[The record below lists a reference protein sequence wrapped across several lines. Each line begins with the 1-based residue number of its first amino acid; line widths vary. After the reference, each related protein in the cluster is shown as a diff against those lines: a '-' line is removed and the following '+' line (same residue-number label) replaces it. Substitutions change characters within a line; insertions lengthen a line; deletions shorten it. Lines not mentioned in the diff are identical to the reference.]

1 MHRRIA
7 LLGLILTMS
16 GLMNV
21 ATASAQGGPQRL
33 RPDEY
38 DSVALIYNQ
47 ELSALGNRALYPI
60 CIDVPSWMPTK
71 PLLQYLRRGGFE
83 VSDPTVC
90 EPAMARGGQHH
101 PKDYPHGLRIYIDKL
116 ERDSGGQISMHVASG
131 DLTIRPGEHF
141 ATLLRQG
148 TYHFKQNEAQ
158 EWQITG
164 YTKEYD
170 FKDEKQGSANCDT
183 GPVPPTARLS

>member
-1 MHRRIA
+1 
-7 LLGLILTMS
+7 MS

-21 ATASAQGGPQRL
+21 ATASTQGGPQRL

-90 EPAMARGGQHH
+90 QPAMARGGNIIPRTIHM
-101 PKDYPHGLRIYIDKL
+101 
-116 ERDSGGQISMHVASG
+116 DSASI
-131 DLTIRPGEHF
+131 LTSLS
-141 ATLLRQG
+141 ATPEDRSG
-148 TYHFKQNEAQ
+148 
-158 EWQITG
+158 
-164 YTKEYD
+164 
-170 FKDEKQGSANCDT
+170 CM
-183 GPVPPTARLS
+183 